1 MLVYIESDIRYT
13 IIEKNSNE
21 ALQSLWVEFH
31 FPKRANV
38 ICGVVY
44 RQHNSPEKF
53 QKHFE
58 ETLEAL
64 SASGKAVYLM
74 SDTNINLLHSSA
86 CNYAQNF
93 LFSLQSLSLIP
104 TIDKPTRVYNN
115 KLDGEITSGN
125 IISDISDLFTQFC
138 ITRRFLENK
147 NPDKSYTRDYSL
159 FSETRFLNELSDRAE
174 QSRAE
179 QSRAEHS
186 TAEHSTAQHST
197 AKHSTAEQSRA
208 EHSTAQQSTAQHSTA
223 QHSTAQHSTAQH
235 STAQHSTAQ
244 HSRAEQ
250 SRAEHSTAQ
259 HSTVQQ
265 SRAEHSTAQH
275 STAQYS
281 SAEQSRAEQSRA
293 EQSRAEQSRA
303 K

>member
-1 MLVYIESDIRYT
+1 MNSYQHLSPLGMLVYIESDIRYT

-179 QSRAEHS
+179 QSRA
-186 TAEHSTAQHST
+186 QHS
-197 AKHSTAEQSRA
+197 R
-208 EHSTAQQSTAQHSTA
+208 AQHSTA
-223 QHSTAQHSTAQH
+223 QHSKA
-235 STAQHSTAQ
+235 
-244 HSRAEQ
+244 
-250 SRAEHSTAQ
+250 
-259 HSTVQQ
+259 
-265 SRAEHSTAQH
+265 
-275 STAQYS
+275 
-281 SAEQSRAEQSRA
+281 
-293 EQSRAEQSRA
+293 
-303 K
+303 